1 MTTRIVVADDS
12 LLVRQGIVH
21 LLEDAG
27 FEVVGEAGNVDELLV
42 LVGTAAPDVA
52 IIDIRMPPT
61 FTDEGLRALAT
72 IRERQGASIGVLVLS
87 HHTEPAFALR
97 LIQDGAG
104 GTGYL
109 LKDSVANLDD
119 LADAVRRVARGGTV
133 VDPAVVAPLVGP
145 QASRPDRLAE
155 LTERER
161 EVLELMAEGRS
172 NQAIADRI
180 FVTGK
185 TVEAHIA
192 SIFSKLDLIPAPDDH
207 RRVLA
212 VLAFLES

>member
-1 MTTRIVVADDS
+1 VTRVVVAEDS

-21 LLEDAG
+21 VLEDAG
-27 FEVVGEAGNVDELLV
+27 FTVVGEAGEVEELLE
-42 LVGTAAPDVA
+42 LVETTAPDVA
-52 IIDIRMPPT
+52 IVDIRMPPT
-61 FTDEGLRALAT
+61 HTDEGIQALAA
-72 IRERQGASIGVLVLS
+72 IRERHGSALGVLVLS

-97 LIQDGAG
+97 LLEEGAA

-109 LKDSVANLDD
+109 LKDSVADVDD
-119 LADAVRRVARGGTV
+119 LADAVRRVARGGSV
-133 VDPAVVAPLVGP
+133 VDPAVVAPLVARR
-145 QASRPDRLAE
+145 ASKPDRLGE

-161 EVLELMAEGRS
+161 EVLTLMAEGRS
-172 NQAIADRI
+172 NQAIADRL

-192 SIFSKLDLIPAPDDH
+192 SIFSKLDLLPAPDDH

-212 VLAFLES
+212 VLAFLEG